1 MMRSEVGRNIISNIN
16 ADVRRSYQES
26 MLRIQAFTEE
36 VPEEEKNFP
45 TKEEMQEMFAR
56 VIGKFMRGE
65 RETATL
71 TGEFMRRC
79 ATPRRAAAATL
90 GRQWC
95 DAGGG
100 SDSWPEGAQSR
111 EQARPAP
118 GSLNLTCRR
127 ETLVKMTGP
136 SRSG

>member
-45 TKEEMQEMFAR
+45 TKEEMQEMFER

-65 RETATL
+65 RETERL
-71 TGEFMRRC
+71 TGEFMRRY
-79 ATPRRAAAATL
+79 TTLRRAAAASSGLTMVRRRRRVRFL
-90 GRQWC
+90 
-95 DAGGG
+95 A
-100 SDSWPEGAQSR
+100 R
-111 EQARPAP
+111 ERAEP
-118 GSLNLTCRR
+118 
-127 ETLVKMTGP
+127 
-136 SRSG
+136 